1 MKNLF
6 FVSVV
11 AISIVSGTSMN
22 ASAQTALSFN
32 NKIEFRAELPE
43 DISLPPVSNAVTETA
58 AAPEVTTVKPAPS
71 AKSKKAPLITEQ
83 CKALHF
89 KFALLLNR
97 EVESITNTELFRFIN
112 EWWGTRYRY
121 GGTTKRG
128 IDCSAF
134 TGMLMSSV
142 FAFQL
147 PRTARAQY
155 ALCKKLKRPEMEEGD
170 LVFFNTRGGISH
182 VGVYLGEGYFVHASS
197 SVGVT
202 ISNLD
207 ETYWSRRF
215 ISGGKINET
224 LLSTAV
230 EEDADCVN

>member
-11 AISIVSGTSMN
+11 ACSIFSGTSMN

-43 DISLPPVSNAVTETA
+43 EVSLPPVSNAVAEPA
-58 AAPEVTTVKPAPS
+58 ILPEVKPAKPVIS
-71 AKSKKAPLITEQ
+71 AKRKKAPLITEQ
-83 CKALHF
+83 CKAIHF

-121 GGTTKRG
+121 GGTTKKG

-134 TGMLMSSV
+134 TGLLMSSV

-155 ALCKKLKRPEMEEGD
+155 AMCEKLNRAALEEGD

-182 VGVYLGEGYFVHASS
+182 TGVYLGDGYFVHASS

-202 ISNLD
+202 ISNLE
-207 ETYWSRRF
+207 ETYWNRRF
-215 ISGGKINET
+215 IKGGRISEK
-224 LLSTAV
+224 LLSTPV
-230 EEDADCVN
+230 EEDTESIN